1 MPALQ
6 HILVLVDSDEPTFN
20 VPHTAAAMCRQHGA
34 TLHLLLV
41 VDPDHHTR
49 PAETRSDG
57 GFTDPVP
64 TGTELLQTLAERLT
78 RQYSIACSVRC
89 GVGRV
94 SDQLV
99 AEADR
104 AGADLI
110 ITGVY
115 GSPDSRSL
123 YLNTE
128 AYRVIKTAGCPV
140 LTVPVRQVWDTFGR
154 VLFPVRPVSGAV
166 EKYEYARTIIR
177 QNNAELTLLALHAP
191 GEVISIDLLH
201 EAVDALDRQLRSD
214 GISSH
219 TLFYPTDEIPET
231 ILQKAD
237 ELHADLLIITAT
249 LYTSPAD
256 FLAGSFTQQMVYNA
270 RTPVLFIRPQVAQRV
285 VWPFA

>member
-6 HILVLVDSDEPTFN
+6 HILVLVDLDEPTGN
-20 VPHTAAAMCRQHGA
+20 VPHTAAAMSRRQEA

-41 VDPDHHTR
+41 IDSERHTR
-49 PAETRSDG
+49 PAETIPDDELSG
-57 GFTDPVP
+57 LTQA
-64 TGTELLQTLAERLT
+64 GTAVLQTLADQLT

-89 GVGRV
+89 RVGRV

-99 AEADR
+99 AEADQ

-110 ITGVY
+110 VTGVY

-123 YLNTE
+123 SLDTE
-128 AYRVIKTAGCPV
+128 AYKVIKTAGCPV
-140 LTVPVRQVWDTFGR
+140 LTVPVHRVWDPFGR

-177 QNNAELTLLALHAP
+177 QNDAELTLLALHAP

-201 EAVDALDRQLRSD
+201 EVVDALDSQLRSD
-214 GISSH
+214 GVSSH

-231 ILQKAD
+231 ILEKAD
-237 ELHADLLIITAT
+237 ELRSDLLIITAT
-249 LYTSPAD
+249 LYTSPDD

-270 RTPVLFIRPQVAQRV
+270 RIPVLFIRPQDAGPV
-285 VWPFA
+285 V